1 VDANTP
7 ELSFLDRF
15 VLPFASGTTW
25 YVLVALLLSAAAW
38 AWRRADASQPM
49 LRRTRALIAFGVV
62 AVGLTHL
69 GGSQATFLRYHLPG
83 AVGAVALA
91 LAVLRVVSDGR
102 RPRLALSL
110 ALLFGL
116 LSVRQVRMDVE
127 WHTRLTDE
135 HRALRAAA
143 AAAIRGDGGSAE
155 SVVLYGGRF
164 PDPAFALRL
173 FARTDEERTAIDAA
187 HPCSGLY
194 DRRGRSIESPSGRAW
209 EYLVLEDHDLASFP
223 EPHGAV
229 IATVGRGNSTTST
242 YRVVRR

>member
-1 VDANTP
+1 
-7 ELSFLDRF
+7 
-15 VLPFASGTTW
+15 
-25 YVLVALLLSAAAW
+25 
-38 AWRRADASQPM
+38 
-49 LRRTRALIAFGVV
+49 
-62 AVGLTHL
+62 
-69 GGSQATFLRYHLPG
+69 
-83 AVGAVALA
+83 VGAVALA
-91 LAVLRVVSDGR
+91 LAVLRVVSEGR

-194 DRRGRSIESPSGRAW
+194 DRRGRRIESPSGRAW